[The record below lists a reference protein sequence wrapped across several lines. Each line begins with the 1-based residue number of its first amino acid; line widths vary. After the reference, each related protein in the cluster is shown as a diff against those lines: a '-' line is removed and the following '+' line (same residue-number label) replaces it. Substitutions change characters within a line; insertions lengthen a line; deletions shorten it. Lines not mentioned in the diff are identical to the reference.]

1 MSAQALPRLTP
12 PEYLQWERRQETRH
26 EYVGGEIFA
35 MTGASRA
42 HNLICGNTFAA
53 LHGQLRRRAC
63 EVYSAD
69 MRVKVTETGLYTYPD
84 IAALCE
90 PPQFEDAEVDTLLNP
105 SLIIEVLSDSTE
117 RYDRGA
123 NFAHYRNL
131 ASLSHYLLVS
141 QSEYRVEH
149 YVRQAGRHWLLTEYL
164 DPEERIALTRID
176 CSLRLTD
183 IYERVSFPAQSEP
196 LPSQRPGID

>member
-1 MSAQALPRLTP
+1 M
-12 PEYLQWERRQETRH
+12 QWERRQETRH